1 MKHTYNEIELG
12 AEKPFTILHITDVH
26 LTHTGIRDSFAL
38 HRLAKKRSKRY
49 THSENVLNKAS
60 TLAKEKNALIVN
72 TGDMTDFFSYKN
84 LKYVKKFT
92 ENNDCFFVNG
102 NHDFRPFGGMEYDV
116 PESMEKNLEKVQ
128 SAYKNSIRFSS
139 KVINGINIV
148 GIDNAYYRFTEEHFN
163 SLKNEVAK
171 GMPIILFMHV
181 PLYGKDIYDLIVKG
195 KRKHASLV
203 SVPEELMKEYP
214 DDRFKQQIA
223 DETTRTVTEYIKN
236 EPLIKLV
243 VCGHLHKSFET
254 VLDGKLPQY
263 MTGID
268 EIREIRVK

>member
-1 MKHTYNEIELG
+1 MKHTFNEIKLG
-12 AEKPFTILHITDVH
+12 AEKPFTLLHITDIH
-26 LTHTGIRDSFAL
+26 LTYTGFGDGFAL
-38 HRLAKKRSKRY
+38 RKLAKKRSKRY
-49 THSENVLNKAS
+49 THAENVLTEAS
-60 TLAKEKNALIVN
+60 RLSKEKNALIVN
-72 TGDMTDFFSYKN
+72 TGDMTDFFSRKN
-84 LKYVKKFT
+84 LKYVRKFT

-102 NHDFRPFGGMEYDV
+102 NHDFRPFGGMEYDA
-116 PESMEKNLEKVQ
+116 PESMKKNLEKVQ

-148 GIDNAYYRFTEEHFN
+148 GIDNAYYRFNEEHFEA
-163 SLKNEVAK
+163 LKNEVAK
-171 GMPIILFMHV
+171 GMPIILFMHI
-181 PLYGKDIYDLIVKG
+181 PLFGKDIYDLIVTG

-223 DETTRTVTEYIKN
+223 DKATREATEYIKN

-268 EIREIRVK
+268 EIREIRVI